1 MYCLFILLVMKAL
14 TIRSI
19 EAESHPETKELF
31 WYLFVATRGGATRA
45 RIITQLRNKPS
56 NKNQL
61 SQILGIDYKGIEH
74 HVKTLEDNNIVTKL
88 GGKYGALYF
97 VSPLF
102 EESQTIFD
110 EIVSKLKKIGGSEWL
125 R

>member
-1 MYCLFILLVMKAL
+1 MYYLFIVLVMKAL

-19 EAESHPETKELF
+19 ETESHPQTKELF

-61 SQILGIDYKGIEH
+61 SQILGLDYKVIEH
-74 HVKTLEDNNIVTKL
+74 HMKTLEETNVVKKI
-88 GGKYGALYF
+88 GPKYGAMYF

-110 EIVSKLKKIGGSEWL
+110 EIVSKLKKIGGTEWL